1 MAHLLE
7 GLNDRYPGPGNGYRL
22 GAEGMPQLNAKERAI
37 IACLADGMQ
46 SKEIAASVRL
56 SKASIDTYV
65 RILFGKFNA
74 RSRAQLVALSYAAG
88 VLTVREPHI

>member
-1 MAHLLE
+1 MENRTPFTLSS
-7 GLNDRYPGPGNGYRL
+7 
-22 GAEGMPQLNAKERAI
+22 KERAI
-37 IACLADGMQ
+37 VACLADGMQ

-65 RILFGKFNA
+65 RILLGKFGA

-88 VLTVREPHI
+88 VLHAGENEAQ